1 MTIVK
6 KVLDQVEG
14 WRGLPIYAL
23 LFVLTQKG
31 KEYDTGIHS
40 HVIYQVVRLG

>member
-6 KVLDQVEG
+6 KVLDQAEG
-14 WRGLPIYAL
+14 WRGLPIHAL
-23 LFVLTQKG
+23 LLVLTQKG

-40 HVIYQVVRLG
+40 GVIYQVVRLG